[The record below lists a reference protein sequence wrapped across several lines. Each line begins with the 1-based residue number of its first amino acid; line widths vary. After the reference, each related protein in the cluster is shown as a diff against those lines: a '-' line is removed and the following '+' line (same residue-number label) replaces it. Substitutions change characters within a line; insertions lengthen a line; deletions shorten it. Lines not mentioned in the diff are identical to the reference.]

1 MAGDPFFCTTLAG
14 GPMSYPDPPQQPQW
28 QPPQQPGQAFPPPQ
42 GPQQGFPQG
51 PGQPGPPFPGGPQGP
66 GQPPYGGQYQGAPMP
81 PGGDGRGGGRK
92 WLIPAAAVTAVV
104 LMAGTVWATVSLVSF
119 GGPQPESVLPGNS
132 VAFAKADLDIDG
144 SQAMD
149 LLRFVE
155 KLPDEVSEEIGDV
168 DEDDTSAPFAEAFA
182 ESYDLDPS
190 AVEGWIGQKVGA
202 ASWITDNPEFESSEG
217 ATYAIALAVND
228 AGAAEEQFTDL
239 TQSHDVEY
247 TMVDDFVVFTDQPGG
262 IADYNDQMSTNGD
275 LESDDTYS
283 GDLDGVASGSIALAW
298 ADLGALGQISTI
310 EQELA
315 SELGSAGSLQGRM
328 TASFRVTGDYLEA
341 RMDVFGFEVEGT
353 DVSWLAE
360 GSGASLDAIG
370 GLPENTTVALGGSG
384 LDQMLGTAWE
394 NDELPFLDEQDRQ
407 SMETEMNSIGA
418 PLPEGFTSLLGGS
431 TAVGLSDFDMGGMNG
446 PGAAADPTVVFR
458 AVGGDATALNSFVDE
473 IVANPYSSV
482 PAPTVTEDGDTVV
495 VTSGDAGGG
504 VLADDEV
511 FQQTMADMDDAVM
524 AGYVDMRQAVTR
536 DDVQAPEQWGAVGV
550 GLSVAEGGE
559 RAVFELRW
567 APSGA

>member
-1 MAGDPFFCTTLAG
+1 
-14 GPMSYPDPPQQPQW
+14 MSYPDPSQQPRW

-42 GPQQGFPQG
+42 GPQQGFPQGPPPQG

-66 GQPPYGGQYQGAPMP
+66 GQPPYGGQYQGPPMP

-104 LMAGTVWATVSLVSF
+104 VMTGTVWATVSLVNF

-149 LLRFVE
+149 LLGFVE
-155 KLPDEVSEEIGDV
+155 KLPDEVGEEIGDV

-190 AVEGWIGQKVGA
+190 AVEEWIGQKVGA

-247 TMVDDFVVFTDQPGG
+247 TMVDDFVVFTDQSGG
-262 IADYNDQMSTNGD
+262 IDDYNDQMSANGD

-283 GDLDGVASGSIALAW
+283 GDLDEVASGSIALAW
-298 ADLGALGQISTI
+298 ADLSALGQISTI

-315 SELGSAGSLQGRM
+315 SELGSTGSLQGRM

-384 LDQMLGTAWE
+384 LDQMLSTAWE

-431 TAVGLSDFDMGGMNG
+431 TAVGLSDFDMGGTSG
-446 PGAAADPTVVFR
+446 PGAATDPTVVFR

-473 IVANPYSSV
+473 IVANPYASG
-482 PAPTVTEDGDTVV
+482 PTPTVTEDGDTVV
-495 VTSGDAGGG
+495 VTSGNAGGG

-524 AGYVDMRQAVTR
+524 AGYVDMRQAITT
-536 DDVQAPEQWGAVGV
+536 DEVQSPEQWGAVGV
-550 GLSVAEGGE
+550 GLSVTEGGE